1 MIAWMVQSR
10 SFTKNEI
17 REAAGYDHMDAPG
30 MDEVYDMAGMMP
42 VSSLGSMPEM
52 PLTEEVLKA
61 LKINDYR
68 HAVTN

>member
-1 MIAWMVQSR
+1 
-10 SFTKNEI
+10 
-17 REAAGYDHMDAPG
+17 
-30 MDEVYDMAGMMP
+30 MP